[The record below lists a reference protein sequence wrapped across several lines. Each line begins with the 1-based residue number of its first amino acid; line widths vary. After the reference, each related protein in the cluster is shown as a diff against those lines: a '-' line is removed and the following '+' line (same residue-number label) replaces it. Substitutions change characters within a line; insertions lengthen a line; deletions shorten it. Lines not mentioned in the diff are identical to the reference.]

1 MFSYAVQYLCF
12 YISYLPITSDF
23 CITNVYDI
31 IFFQMT
37 TDTVPGVAQFQH
49 GDLVFAKVKG
59 YPFWPARID
68 CVRLEKC
75 RKKRQKNKPED
86 QNSYWPIFFYG
97 THETLWINESD
108 LRPFEENRS
117 SLGHVQNTSS
127 FLF

>member
-1 MFSYAVQYLCF
+1 
-12 YISYLPITSDF
+12 
-23 CITNVYDI
+23 
-31 IFFQMT
+31 MT

-75 RKKRQKNKPED
+75 RKKRQKNKPDD

-117 SLGHVQNTSS
+117 SLGLVHSKTRPNSQYNIEYLVIISNLRFELLKRCSIKKIEV
-127 FLF
+127 

>member
-1 MFSYAVQYLCF
+1 MALKLLSK
-12 YISYLPITSDF
+12 
-23 CITNVYDI
+23 
-31 IFFQMT
+31 MT

-75 RKKRQKNKPED
+75 RKKRQKNKPDD

-117 SLGHVQNTSS
+117 SLGLVHSKPQPNFQYSIES
-127 FLF
+127 ML

>member
-1 MFSYAVQYLCF
+1 MALKLLSK
-12 YISYLPITSDF
+12 
-23 CITNVYDI
+23 
-31 IFFQMT
+31 MT

-75 RKKRQKNKPED
+75 RKKRQKNKPDD

-117 SLGHVQNTSS
+117 SLGLVHSKPQPNSQYNIESKVDI
-127 FLF
+127 FLSGV

>member
-1 MFSYAVQYLCF
+1 MTADTAPG
-12 YISYLPITSDF
+12 IS
-23 CITNVYDI
+23 
-31 IFFQMT
+31 
-37 TDTVPGVAQFQH
+37 QFQH

-59 YPFWPARID
+59 YPYWPARID

-97 THETLWINESD
+97 THETLWIIESD

-117 SLGHVQNTSS
+117 SLGGRIKEIQVQGSHGRSVYKSTQV
-127 FLF
+127 FPI